1 MVGRVVPLHRRAG
14 ARAEVAALL
23 GGQRQIAHTDLVTVV
38 DEGCTGQRENCRV
51 GQPQLVSRQARGGAD
66 RVMVAGDEAPQT
78 VLVGG
83 LVGRQVIVQE
93 FVNAGA
99 GVLAE
104 VRLADVVRVRVHRT
118 VIVAHEPVVA
128 VALPIE
134 IKVHVKAVFQRHAR
148 AVPLGDERGLGV
160 LDIQHIP
167 DIAPDFAG
175 VLFVL
180 SVILYKARRHIDAE
194 TVAAHV
200 QPEPHDVLH
209 GLHRRHAGGIVG
221 GLLPLLV
228 DLSIAVVQR
237 GLALEEVQDIRAVAL
252 GLAAD
257 ERHPV
262 AGGKAGIRPDKAVR
276 VFVVPGLAAG
286 LEPRVF
292 LARVAGHQVEQ
303 HTDALLM
310 RGPEQR
316 GGVLVRAVARG
327 DLFVVAH
334 IIARILER
342 RIKAGVDPQG
352 IAAQVPDIVELGNNA
367 LQITDAVA
375 VGIIEA
381 LGVDF
386 IEHCVF
392 QPLFH
397 EMSPLL

>member
-1 MVGRVVPLHRRAG
+1 
-14 ARAEVAALL
+14 
-23 GGQRQIAHTDLVTVV
+23 
-38 DEGCTGQRENCRV
+38 
-51 GQPQLVSRQARGGAD
+51 
-66 RVMVAGDEAPQT
+66 MVAGDEAPQT

-134 IKVHVKAVFQRHAR
+134 IKVHVKAVFQRHTR
-148 AVPLGDERGLGV
+148 AVPLGDERGLGI
-160 LDIQHIP
+160 LDVQHIP

-194 TVAAHV
+194 AVAAHV
-200 QPEPHDVLH
+200 QPESHDVLH
-209 GLHRRHAGGIVG
+209 CLHRRHAGGVVG

-237 GLALEEVQDIRAVAL
+237 RLAFEEVQDICAVAF

-262 AGGKAGIRPDKAVR
+262 AGGKAGVRPDKAVAVVV
-276 VFVVPGLAAG
+276 VFGLAAF
-286 LEPRVF
+286 LEPSVL
-292 LARVAGHQVEQ
+292 LAGVAGHEVEQ
-303 HTDALLM
+303 HVHPA
-310 RGPEQR
+310 
-316 GGVLVRAVARG
+316 GVRCLKQCLGVVVRAVAGG
-327 DLFVVAH
+327 DLFIVAH
-334 IIARILER
+334 IVARILER
-342 RIKAGVDPQG
+342 
-352 IAAQVPDIVELGNNA
+352 
-367 LQITDAVA
+367 
-375 VGIIEA
+375 
-381 LGVDF
+381 
-386 IEHCVF
+386 
-392 QPLFH
+392 
-397 EMSPLL
+397 